1 MNTRE
6 VGSFNYMSWEQ
17 ILELYDNEN
26 VEIGNHSHT
35 HEYLI
40 DFTNEEI
47 RKDLENSKNIFKK
60 ELGKNSKFFSCSI

>member
-1 MNTRE
+1 MGRNKE
-6 VGSFNYMSWEQ
+6 ISAYNF
-17 ILELYDNEN
+17 

-47 RKDLENSKNIFKK
+47 KEDLQKSINIFKK
-60 ELGKNSKFFSCSI
+60 ELGKNSIFFHTRLENIVKI